1 MDPVSLMGEGGRG
14 RKRTLQFVEG
24 EVDTGVRLLEI
35 ADEAL
40 LAAVLAGEACLRAGS
55 SGAEVALCTSDR
67 TFGLKRTD
75 TSNLLLLLDG
85 RSSSGGGSGAPETP
99 GAFLAAGQPAPETP
113 GAVTPPPVA
122 TETPSPSAASV
133 LHLGTQWEGLATQQ
147 ARAQGLEPLLVCA
160 TCVDT
165 LETCPIAPDYGALRE
180 LLDAYR
186 FGAEEEDGAGGRD
199 VGAAGRLF
207 PELLTVARQSEGKL
221 HAWLRAEHYLELEG
235 RWMAVDAAYLGTLL
249 RLVLCEVLQEGW
261 TPSAVPPEG
270 VIRAMAREGY
280 RREVVENCLGRF
292 FKPAETVAALDGE
305 GGAGAEAEAEA
316 GPGDPQEEGAGA
328 GVGVGAGMVM
338 EAQSLDIGAVCRFM
352 AEPLFLEQ
360 SRWNLDKFL
369 SRLRKELVLDVELPP
384 VEEFLGGLALVETVR
399 KFGKDFKEVE
409 YFPARALSPDPKDC
423 FAALF
428 QRRKNW
434 RHGEL
439 QPYLK
444 GLALPA
450 EQTLDQEVAKWSY
463 SFRENGDAE
472 KEQIYYRRW

>member
-14 RKRTLQFVEG
+14 RKRALQFVEG
-24 EVDTGVRLLEI
+24 EVDTGVRLLEM

-40 LAAVLAGEACLRAGS
+40 LAAVLSGEACLRAGA
-55 SGAEVALCTSDR
+55 GGEEVALCTADR

-75 TSNLLLLLDG
+75 TSNILLLLDG
-85 RSSSGGGSGAPETP
+85 RSSSGGGGGAPGTP
-99 GAFLAAGQPAPETP
+99 GTLPAAGQPAPETP
-113 GAVTPPPVA
+113 GVVTPPPA
-122 TETPSPSAASV
+122 AAATPSPSAPSV
-133 LHLGTQWEGLATQQ
+133 TRLGTQWEGLATQQ

-165 LETCPIAPDYGALRE
+165 LETCPIAPDYGALRD
-180 LLDAYR
+180 LLDAHR
-186 FGAEEEDGAGGRD
+186 FGAEEEDGTGGSGAG
-199 VGAAGRLF
+199 ATGRLF
-207 PELLTVARQSEGKL
+207 PELLTVARLSEGKL
-221 HAWLRAEHYLELEG
+221 RAWLRAEHYLELEG

-249 RLVLCEVLQEGW
+249 RLVLCEILQEGW
-261 TPSAVPPEG
+261 VPAAVPPEG
-270 VIRAMAREGY
+270 VVQAMVREGY

-292 FKPAETVAALDGE
+292 FKPAESTVAAAE
-305 GGAGAEAEAEA
+305 GAGDAGAAAEAET
-316 GPGDPQEEGAGA
+316 GPGEEGTGA
-328 GVGVGAGMVM
+328 GVGGGGG
-338 EAQSLDIGAVCRFM
+338 AQSLDFGAVCRFL

-360 SRWNLDKFL
+360 PRWNLDKFS
-369 SRLRKELVLDVELPP
+369 SRLREELVLDVELPG

-409 YFPARALSPDPKDC
+409 YFPARALSSNPKDC

-439 QPYLK
+439 QPYLV

-450 EQTLDQEVAKWSY
+450 EQTLDQEVAKWCY
-463 SFRENGDAE
+463 SFRENGDADN
-472 KEQIYYRRW
+472 EQIYYRRW